1 MDKLIKDSE
10 FRISEANKAVIRSNK
25 DLEQLSNKYD

>member
-10 FRISEANKAVIRSNK
+10 FRISEANKASIRANK
-25 DLEQLSNKYD
+25 ELEVVRNKYE